1 MCYKHHDVGGVFM
14 LPKFVNY
21 FEGLES
27 YFHSNFKSLRVTL
40 KALRHIVII
49 LEIYIFLHFDGFFFG
64 GGGEWVIIL
73 MDGLGVSQSFFCF
86 FIFFWDTMIILEF
99 LSLFWRF

>member
-1 MCYKHHDVGGVFM
+1 M

-21 FEGLES
+21 LEDLES
-27 YFHSNFKSLRVTL
+27 YFDSNFKSLRVIL

-86 FIFFWDTMIILEF
+86 FIFFFGIL
-99 LSLFWRF
+99 